1 MTALLGIAT
10 RLGLARL
17 LLITD
22 TRSEQGDLSEF
33 ADAGFAGGVD
43 IVQLRDP
50 DATPE
55 SAVAAL
61 RVLREVA
68 QRYQG
73 LVSVYESVDQAREF
87 NADLLHLSER
97 GPAAA
102 SARPALHQWALIGRS
117 CHSPEQVDAAL
128 ADEQVNY
135 LTVGPVYGALPG
147 PGGGLDL
154 IRYAAGAAA
163 PGSLSSKP
171 WFAVGGVTVQNLD
184 EVLAAGARRVAV
196 TRAIS
201 DAADPEAASVALKDR
216 LRRAWNEDP
225 AMQSLS
231 LKVFGL

>member
-33 ADAGFAGGVD
+33 VDAGFAGGVD

-50 DATPE
+50 DAAPADTL
-55 SAVAAL
+55 AAL

-73 LVSVYESVDQAREF
+73 LVSAYELVDQAREF
-87 NADLLHLSER
+87 NADMLHLSER
-97 GPAAA
+97 GPAASA
-102 SARPALHQWALIGRS
+102 ARPALHQWAVIGRS
-117 CHSPEQVDAAL
+117 CHSRAQVDAAL

-147 PGGGLDL
+147 PQSGLEL
-154 IRYAAGAAA
+154 VRYAAAVA
-163 PGSLSSKP
+163 PPGNVGSKP
-171 WFAVGGVTVQNLD
+171 WFAVGGVTGQNLD

-196 TRAIS
+196 SRAIS
-201 DAADPEAASVALKDR
+201 DAADPEAAATGLKDR
-216 LRRAWNEDP
+216 LRRAWTEDP